1 MTHKILGPLVAVA
14 RCSFCSVWDWPCDS
28 SHEPGEHLA
37 FLFELECI
45 ACGFAED
52 LQCGSD
58 AMRPEQEPT
67 AEHLGLPVVADE
79 EQEM

>member
-1 MTHKILGPLVAVA
+1 MMHNVLGPSAAVA

-28 SHEPGEHLA
+28 SHEPAEHLV
-37 FLFELECI
+37 FLFVLECI

-58 AMRPEQEPT
+58 ATRPEEST
-67 AEHLGLPVVADE
+67 AEHLGPPVVADE

>member
-1 MTHKILGPLVAVA
+1 MHNVLSPLVAVA

-28 SHEPGEHLA
+28 SHEPAEHLA
-37 FLFELECI
+37 FLFVLGCI
-45 ACGFAED
+45 ACGFAAD

-58 AMRPEQEPT
+58 AMRPEQEST
-67 AEHLGLPVVADE
+67 AEHLGPPVVADE